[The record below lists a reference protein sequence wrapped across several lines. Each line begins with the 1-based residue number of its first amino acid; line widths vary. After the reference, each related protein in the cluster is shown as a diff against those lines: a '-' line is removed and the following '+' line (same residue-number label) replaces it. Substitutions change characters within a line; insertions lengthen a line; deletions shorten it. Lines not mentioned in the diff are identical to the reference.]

1 VWEIRSG
8 GGWVHPFHL
17 HMEQHRVA
25 MHNGKVV
32 PPADAGHPDDVS
44 KEDLANL
51 DPSESVIL

>member
-1 VWEIRSG
+1 
-8 GGWVHPFHL
+8 
-17 HMEQHRVA
+17 MEQHRVA